1 LAITGSQIIN
11 YQASFEALK
20 AEKGVGG
27 T

>member
-1 LAITGSQIIN
+1 LATTGSQIIN